1 VIIAALTALAL
12 VGSVPPSSE
21 PIPDGYVPIVDAT
34 DTIVVAAPEA
44 WTETDVSLAPTEGAG
59 EVPRIAASPDLM
71 SFYTSFDTP
80 GVLFVAFPYTINPLD
95 YVDQFGEK
103 MGCAS
108 MEIKEYED
116 PIFIGVIQ
124 IGMDCGPQHMIWNM
138 VVASP
143 ADEAYTAVVQVQTVD
158 DVQRQTV
165 IRTFNSYDGAPTST
179 TGG

>member
-1 VIIAALTALAL
+1 MIVAALAALAL

-34 DTIVVAAPEA
+34 DMIVVAAPET
-44 WTETDVSLAPTEGAG
+44 WTEIDVSLAPTEGAG

-80 GVLFVAFPYTINPLD
+80 GLLYVAYPYTINPLD
-95 YVDQFGEK
+95 YVDHFGEK

-108 MEIKEYED
+108 MEVKEYED

-124 IGMDCGPQHMIWNM
+124 IGTDCGPQHMIWNM
-138 VVASP
+138 IVASP
-143 ADEAYTAVVQVQTVD
+143 ADESFTAVVQVQSTVD
-158 DVQRQTV
+158 LERQTV
-165 IRTFNSYDGAPTST
+165 VRTFNFSDEPPTAT